1 MIYLPYLKEKI
12 SYMETNSNNKK
23 VPGLERGL
31 RVLELLAEASGELGL
46 KAIARKLDIP
56 ISSLW
61 RILGVLTGN
70 GYVLFDPEAKTY
82 RLGFKFLYLGNIVLN
97 RMGFRSRA
105 REYLNQLVEKTGET
119 AELSAR
125 IKDQLILIEQVEG
138 PDAVRLFS
146 RVGSAYPYFHAT
158 APGKVYLAHLDSEK
172 FQRVM
177 ARMGLPRIT
186 EHTVI
191 HLNDLENELQSV
203 LKNGFATD
211 TEEMRLGVCRIASPV
226 YDKTDK
232 VAACLGI
239 AAPSF
244 RVPRQEHQR
253 IGKIT
258 RELAQK
264 LSAEI
269 KEDKLGDWLP
279 FGQFE

>member
-1 MIYLPYLKEKI
+1 
-12 SYMETNSNNKK
+12 METNAKNKK

-31 RVLELLAEASGELGL
+31 KVLELLAEAPSELGL
-46 KAIARKLDIP
+46 KPIAQKLDIP

-61 RILGVLTGN
+61 RILGVLTES
-70 GYVLFDPEAKTY
+70 GYVLFDPDAKTY

-97 RMGFRSRA
+97 RIGFRSRA
-105 REYLNQLVEKTGET
+105 REYLNQLVEQTGET

-146 RVGSAYPYFHAT
+146 RIGSAYPYFHAT
-158 APGKVYLAHLDSEK
+158 APGKVYLAHLDK
-172 FQRVM
+172 DKLQRVM

-186 EHTVI
+186 EHTVTR
-191 HLNDLENELQSV
+191 LNDLENELQLA

-211 TEEMRLGVCRIASPV
+211 TEEMRLGVCRIASPI
-226 YDKTDK
+226 YDKTGK

-244 RVPRQEHQR
+244 RIPRKDYQR

-258 RELAQK
+258 KGLAQK

-269 KEDKLGDWLP
+269 KEENLGDWLP
-279 FGQFE
+279 FGRFQ